1 MFVLTLDL
9 ASIAMMASTAR
20 LEQLTCLCIVPFPA
34 VQGPYSSSD
43 RKMCGVNMRIERMD
57 C

>member
-9 ASIAMMASTAR
+9 ASMAVMVSTAQ
-20 LEQLTCLCIVPFPA
+20 LELLTCLCNVPFPA
-34 VQGPYSSSD
+34 VQGPYSSCD
-43 RKMCGVNMRIERMD
+43 RKVCGVNMRIERMD